1 MIRTFQE
8 FFSGMDWDLLEQQRK
23 HLLTAKKKT
32 RNIFKKAMMNRIINL
47 IAKWSK
53 NRNKP
58 GEFWKQAINWNTLKH
73 DKLKLL
79 RFQNLKSLTQD
90 EYDAI
95 EGIINGLDYFQ
106 DSAIDELGMSKR
118 SILYLTRES

>member
-1 MIRTFQE
+1 MISTFQE
-8 FFSGMDWDLLEQQRK
+8 FFSGMDWTLLEQQRN

-32 RNIFKKAMMNRIINL
+32 RDIFKKAMLRRIVSLTLNW
-47 IAKWSK
+47 AKY
-53 NRNKP
+53 RNQKSA
-58 GEFWKQAINWNTLKH
+58 FWKDAVDWHRLKH

-95 EGIINGLDYFQ
+95 AGIINGIDFFQ
-106 DSAIDELGMSKR
+106 DSAIDELDMNKR
-118 SILYLTRES
+118 TILYLTKDK

>member
-1 MIRTFQE
+1 MICTFQE
-8 FFSGMDWDLLEQQRK
+8 FFSGMDWNLLEQQRK
-23 HLLTAKKKT
+23 HLLTARKKT
-32 RNIFKKAMMNRIINL
+32 KNFFKRAMMNRILNL
-47 IAKWSK
+47 LIKWW
-53 NRNKP
+53 NHRDKP
-58 GEFWKQAINWNTLKH
+58 SAYWKTAIDWKTLKY

>member
-1 MIRTFQE
+1 MICTFQE
-8 FFSGMDWDLLEQQRK
+8 FFSSMDWNLLEQQRK
-23 HLLTAKKKT
+23 HLLTARKKT
-32 RNIFKKAMMNRIINL
+32 KNFFKRAMMNRILNL
-47 IAKWSK
+47 LIKWW
-53 NRNKP
+53 NHRNKP
-58 GEFWKQAINWNTLKH
+58 STYWKIAIDWKKLKY

-79 RFQNLKSLTQD
+79 RFQKLKSLTQD

-118 SILYLTRES
+118 SILYLTKES

>member
-1 MIRTFQE
+1 MISTFQE

-32 RNIFKKAMMNRIINL
+32 RDIFKKAMLRRIVSL
-47 IAKWSK
+47 ILKWGK
-53 NRNKP
+53 YRNQKST
-58 GEFWKQAINWNTLKH
+58 FWKDAVDWNRLKH

-95 EGIINGLDYFQ
+95 QGIINGIDFFQ

-118 SILYLTRES
+118 SILYLTNDK